1 MLDMNHFMK
10 DIQKLQN
17 LVDEISAERDR
28 LQEKMLIDGNMTEKE
43 QIQFEL
49 LEHLMDTMR

>member
-17 LVDEISAERDR
+17 LVDEISSERDR